1 MTDNTPAVPTEN
13 ETQALQK
20 LADAYEKEGAI
31 KQGYRY
37 KWVTSGGQTRVV
49 VTKIERKKA

>member
-1 MTDNTPAVPTEN
+1 MADNTAAPTEN

-20 LADAYEKEGAI
+20 LADAYEKDETM
-31 KQGYRY
+31 KPGYRY

-49 VTKIERKKA
+49 VTKIERKK